1 MNIIKIILILIIF
14 QSCSLNK
21 DSRYWNEDN
30 KNRTVERKN
39 LLKIIKKSSDITKM
53 SLEEYKIYIDDYTK
67 KVNIQISQDEK

>member
-39 LLKIIKKSSDITKM
+39 LLKIIKKSSDINKM

-67 KVNIQISQDEK
+67 KSKYPDISR